1 MQTNP
6 AQATHARM
14 NASAA
19 KSSASERQPLDRATW
34 IEFATGVLAE
44 DGVDGLRVEVLA
56 RKLGVTK
63 GSFYWHFKDR
73 QALLSATVTTW
84 RDARVQ
90 EVEQQVAI
98 PAHEAHAQIRRI
110 LDQYATQPNQQRM
123 RTELA
128 LRDWARRD
136 LLVAAAV
143 EAVDQARL
151 QNAVRL
157 FSLAGYV
164 DEEAHTRAL
173 LMFTHV
179 FGLSMMMFEKSIS
192 SDIAKKHAAIADL
205 ITRKPD

>member
-1 MQTNP
+1 MPTLSSQTTNATRP
-6 AQATHARM
+6 A
-14 NASAA
+14 
-19 KSSASERQPLDRATW
+19 LDRNAW
-34 IEFATGVLAE
+34 IEFSTGVLADE
-44 DGVDGLRVEVLA
+44 GVDGLRIEVLA

-73 QALLSATVTTW
+73 QALLNAVVAAW

-98 PAHEAHAQIRRI
+98 PANEAATQIRRI
-110 LDQYATQPNQQRM
+110 LDQYSTQPNRQRM

-136 LLVAAAV
+136 SLVAAAV

-151 QNAVRL
+151 QNAMRL
-157 FSLAGYV
+157 FSLAGYPT
-164 DEEAHTRAL
+164 EEAHTRAL

-179 FGLSMMMFEKSIS
+179 FGLSMMMFEESIS
-192 SDIAKKHAAIADL
+192 SDIAQRHSAIANL
-205 ITRKPD
+205 IARKPD

>member
-1 MQTNP
+1 
-6 AQATHARM
+6 M
-14 NASAA
+14 NTSAA
-19 KSSASERQPLDRATW
+19 KPIVSERQPLDRATW
-34 IEFATGVLAE
+34 IDFATDVLAE

-73 QALLSATVTTW
+73 QALLNATITAW

-136 LLVAAAV
+136 ILVAAAV

-157 FSLAGYV
+157 FSLAGYPA
-164 DEEAHTRAL
+164 EEAHTRAL

-179 FGLSMMMFEKSIS
+179 FGLSMMMFEQSIS
-192 SDIAKKHAAIADL
+192 SDIAQRHAAIADL
-205 ITRKPD
+205 ITRKPG

>member
-1 MQTNP
+1 
-6 AQATHARM
+6 M
-14 NASAA
+14 NASSAA
-19 KSSASERQPLDRATW
+19 KSIVTDRQPLDRTSW
-34 IEFATGVLAE
+34 IDFAMTVLAE

-73 QALLSATVTTW
+73 QALLNATVATW

-98 PAHEAHAQIRRI
+98 PADEAHAQIRRI

-136 LLVAAAV
+136 ILVATAV
-143 EAVDQARL
+143 ESVDQARL
-151 QNAVRL
+151 QNAVCL
-157 FSLAGYV
+157 FSLAGYPS
-164 DEEAHTRAL
+164 EEAHARAL

-179 FGLSMMMFEKSIS
+179 FGLSMMMFEESIS
-192 SDIAKKHAAIADL
+192 SDIAQRHAAIADL
-205 ITRKPD
+205 IARPA